1 MMSDTKFQASEAFAM
16 ASNDRTDGNATVP
29 PPRSAIHSGDNSV
42 WADASP
48 LLHAACQDLKEGELI
63 HGDNFN
69 LYAAMS
75 ALEIMD
81 PKMDSGIACKY
92 YSLEEAIEDGAAPIP
107 ISVDKTTDVRCT
119 IDIMDHLLACE
130 ATWHKGHSLA
140 QTVYSCLY
148 LLQTERTSSHALL
161 HSYCKVIQETCKEV
175 LSVVS
180 DARTHEEEDLFT
192 MSYGLPLGGN
202 GDEKCLSMLN
212 AVEETVSRQLR
223 ACKASSS
230 KKRVSEDIEPLQNN
244 PDLEEGYCKALLCRL
259 RFRKHFYHLLISM
272 RRPQGRGLELGRKHI
287 ASCIAEIDS
296 IRKSS
301 VFLRARAQEISGQ
314 NRSNTTAS
322 GNQPIGFDASINCR
336 LAAPTPPR
344 AIEILSW
351 EKALDYFVKLL
362 QDLDHI
368 CSYTLDPSLEAAL
381 LFVVN
386 FQKSQPDLVSRAH
399 LQILL
404 VQGGKLYGREPIF
417 SVVIR
422 AAGLPEFTKSHVIQ
436 ENEFMVQLGQLVIN
450 LLKIL
455 CTNAAWQRR
464 KLGKMLQDWRVT
476 YVQLELAFEK
486 EFGETSDISD
496 NKHISITIFQQIL
509 PWVEEQT
516 YWIAYR
522 FLILGFELE
531 LYSVHD
537 YCMVYWYIYAVLTK
551 LAEKKHIRMAM
562 SSGTAKKKT
571 KKKRDYLKDARTD
584 YQIPAAVLFLQ
595 SQIYLAEGL
604 SMMLAALR
612 NEHKLVPPQSPF
624 NTEREVFMQQFELLQ
639 KACLPDRVSY
649 VTFKESTIHAD
660 FSTQVLSDHFK
671 EAHRIAKDVKSSFAH
686 DADMMA
692 EIRRIE
698 QVAEHNNIALNVIS
712 RVGVLEPSLKISFTF
727 THHPFFATAIVKR
740 S

>member
-1 MMSDTKFQASEAFAM
+1 M
-16 ASNDRTDGNATVP
+16 
-29 PPRSAIHSGDNSV
+29 
-42 WADASP
+42 
-48 LLHAACQDLKEGELI
+48 
-63 HGDNFN
+63 
-69 LYAAMS
+69 
-75 ALEIMD
+75 
-81 PKMDSGIACKY
+81 
-92 YSLEEAIEDGAAPIP
+92 
-107 ISVDKTTDVRCT
+107 
-119 IDIMDHLLACE
+119 
-130 ATWHKGHSLA
+130 
-140 QTVYSCLY
+140 
-148 LLQTERTSSHALL
+148 
-161 HSYCKVIQETCKEV
+161 
-175 LSVVS
+175 
-180 DARTHEEEDLFT
+180 
-192 MSYGLPLGGN
+192 
-202 GDEKCLSMLN
+202 
-212 AVEETVSRQLR
+212 
-223 ACKASSS
+223 
-230 KKRVSEDIEPLQNN
+230 
-244 PDLEEGYCKALLCRL
+244 
-259 RFRKHFYHLLISM
+259 
-272 RRPQGRGLELGRKHI
+272 
-287 ASCIAEIDS
+287 
-296 IRKSS
+296 
-301 VFLRARAQEISGQ
+301 
-314 NRSNTTAS
+314 
-322 GNQPIGFDASINCR
+322 
-336 LAAPTPPR
+336 
-344 AIEILSW
+344 
-351 EKALDYFVKLL
+351 
-362 QDLDHI
+362 
-368 CSYTLDPSLEAAL
+368 
-381 LFVVN
+381 
-386 FQKSQPDLVSRAH
+386 
-399 LQILL
+399 
-404 VQGGKLYGREPIF
+404 
-417 SVVIR
+417 
-422 AAGLPEFTKSHVIQ
+422 
-436 ENEFMVQLGQLVIN
+436 QLVIN

>member
-1 MMSDTKFQASEAFAM
+1 MMSDPKFQPSEPFAM
-16 ASNDRTDGNATVP
+16 ASNDRADGNATVP

-119 IDIMDHLLACE
+119 IDVMDHLLACE

-161 HSYCKVIQETCKEV
+161 HSYCKVIRATCKEV

-180 DARTHEEEDLFT
+180 DARTHEEEDVFT

-202 GDEKCLSMLN
+202 EDEKCLSMLN

-230 KKRVSEDIEPLQNN
+230 KKRVSEEPLQNN

-287 ASCIAEIDS
+287 SSCIAEIDS

-301 VFLRARAQEISGQ
+301 AFLRARAQEISEQ
-314 NRSNTTAS
+314 NRCNTTAS
-322 GNQPIGFDASINCR
+322 GSQPIGFDASINCR

-344 AIEILSW
+344 AIEILCW

-368 CSYTLDPSLEAAL
+368 CSYTLDASLEATL

-404 VQGGKLYGREPIF
+404 IQGGKLYGRDPIF
-417 SVVIR
+417 SVITR
-422 AAGLPEFTKSHVIQ
+422 AAGLPEFTKSHIIQ
-436 ENEFMVQLGQLVIN
+436 EDEFMVQLGQLVIN

-486 EFGETSDISD
+486 QFGETSNITD
-496 NKHISITIFQQIL
+496 NKHTSITIFQHIL

-551 LAEKKHIRMAM
+551 LAEKKHIRMAI

-571 KKKRDYLKDARTD
+571 KKKKDSLRDD

-595 SQIYLAEGL
+595 SQIYLAEEL

-612 NEHKLVPPQSPF
+612 NEQILVPPQSPF

-639 KACLPDRVSY
+639 RACLPDRVSY
-649 VTFKESTIHAD
+649 STFKESTLHAN

-671 EAHRIAKDVKSSFAH
+671 EAQRIAKEVKSSFTH
-686 DADMMA
+686 DPDKMA

-698 QVAEHNNIALNVIS
+698 QVAEHNNIALNVI
-712 RVGVLEPSLKISFTF
+712 RQVGALEPSLKISFTF

>member
-1 MMSDTKFQASEAFAM
+1 MSDTKFQASEAFAM

-75 ALEIMD
+75 AL
-81 PKMDSGIACKY
+81 
-92 YSLEEAIEDGAAPIP
+92 
-107 ISVDKTTDVRCT
+107 
-119 IDIMDHLLACE
+119 E

-301 VFLRARAQEISGQ
+301 MFLRARAQEISGQ

-486 EFGETSDISD
+486 EFGETSNISD

-639 KACLPDRVSY
+639 KACLPDHVSY

-712 RVGVLEPSLKISFTF
+712 RVGALEPSLKISFTF